1 MLWIFMHTKKYISTF
16 FKEILNQKKKTDNKN
31 LLARQNKKYNK
42 KLFGY
47 IKLKKKWELI
57 VNSPTI
63 GLL

>member
-1 MLWIFMHTKKYISTF
+1 MHTKKYISAF

-47 IKLKKKWELI
+47 IKLKKK
-57 VNSPTI
+57 
-63 GLL
+63 